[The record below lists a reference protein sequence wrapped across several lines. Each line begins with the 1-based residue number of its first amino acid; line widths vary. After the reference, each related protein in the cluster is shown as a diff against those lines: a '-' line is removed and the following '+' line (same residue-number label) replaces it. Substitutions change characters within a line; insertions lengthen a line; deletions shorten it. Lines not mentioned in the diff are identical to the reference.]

1 MFLPPAVNIS
11 FTGGCT
17 FLMASLTCC
26 SFVMSMGRTSVLMPN
41 RSHSIAVVS
50 SSAFVR
56 DRRATLAPVSAKAM
70 AVAFPIPRPAP
81 YYELISRNWDLGIY
95 TSDECDLSLE

>member
-1 MFLPPAVNIS
+1 
-11 FTGGCT
+11 
-17 FLMASLTCC
+17 MASLTCC

-41 RSHSIAVVS
+41 LSHSIAVVS

-81 YYELISRNWDLGIY
+81 Y
-95 TSDECDLSLE
+95 DEFIRIWN